1 VITAVAYSPDGKS
14 VAIGA
19 ADGAAGLWSVQT
31 RDKLVAYVG
40 STARVAAIAF
50 AADGS
55 QVATVSADGTTKVWR
70 AGGPEL
76 TSIGSGGTVGNVRL
90 TGNRLLATI
99 GPDVMRTWLMPG
111 ARAQRPITNRV
122 PHAGDGIYAVS
133 PDGALSVE
141 PFSQQLGGPAVG
153 VSVNSGA
160 TGRIVRTVAAVSA
173 LTAIAFSPD
182 GRRLALIGAP
192 GEAFGQP
199 NGLRAA
205 AVVDLAGT
213 GTVALQALPGIP
225 GGVAGCHW
233 VSAAMTRDDGLVAA
247 ADFCGGIAIWDARTG
262 RLLAQF
268 TNPGEVS
275 KIALSP
281 DGRDLAVGSWDSTIT
296 IWDVSTH
303 RAIQVLHGHTLGVD
317 DVAYSPDG
325 ALLASASLDDTA
337 RVWDPS
343 NSRLLRIWRDP
354 DPVTSV
360 AFSSDGRQIVTA
372 DTVGTIRVW
381 DACTACT
388 NARELLAIAR
398 GRVTRQLTP
407 LERATYLSGY

>member
-1 VITAVAYSPDGKS
+1 
-14 VAIGA
+14 
-19 ADGAAGLWSVQT
+19 
-31 RDKLVAYVG
+31 
-40 STARVAAIAF
+40 
-50 AADGS
+50 
-55 QVATVSADGTTKVWR
+55 
-70 AGGPEL
+70 
-76 TSIGSGGTVGNVRL
+76 
-90 TGNRLLATI
+90 
-99 GPDVMRTWLMPG
+99 
-111 ARAQRPITNRV
+111 
-122 PHAGDGIYAVS
+122 
-133 PDGALSVE
+133 VE
-141 PFSQQLGGPAVG
+141 PVSQQLGGPAVG
-153 VSVNSGA
+153 VSVNSAA
-160 TGRIVRTVAAVSA
+160 TSRIVRTVAAVSA

-205 AVVDLAGT
+205 AVVDLTGT

-325 ALLASASLDDTA
+325 APLASASLDDTA
-337 RVWDPS
+337 RVWNPS

-381 DACTACT
+381 DTCTACT